1 MNHASLD
8 GLTAATH
15 TPFDAAGALNLA
27 AVEKQAEHLV
37 RTGVRAAFVGGTT
50 GEYASLTLD
59 ERLALARRW
68 GEVVRGSPLRLVVHV
83 GGNCLADARA
93 LAADAQRAGAS
104 AIAALSPSYY
114 KPQSVDTLLA
124 CCAQIAGAAPSL
136 PFYFYDIPSMT
147 GVRLSVPEFLAAA
160 ADRVPSLAG
169 VKFTNPDL
177 MAFQQCLRVRD
188 GRFEILWGTDEYL
201 LAALAVGGAGAV
213 GSTYNFA
220 APVYTR
226 LIKAFS
232 KGDLAAARDEQYRS
246 VQLVSLLAPFGF
258 MAAAKATMGFLG
270 VDVGPARLPH
280 DNLSGD
286 QRARLRASLERL
298 GFFDWVKPS

>member
-1 MNHASLD
+1 
-8 GLTAATH
+8 
-15 TPFDAAGALNLA
+15 
-27 AVEKQAEHLV
+27 
-37 RTGVRAAFVGGTT
+37 
-50 GEYASLTLD
+50 
-59 ERLALARRW
+59 
-68 GEVVRGSPLRLVVHV
+68 
-83 GGNCLADARA
+83 
-93 LAADAQRAGAS
+93 
-104 AIAALSPSYY
+104 
-114 KPQSVDTLLA
+114 
-124 CCAQIAGAAPSL
+124 
-136 PFYFYDIPSMT
+136 
-147 GVRLSVPEFLAAA
+147 
-160 ADRVPSLAG
+160 
-169 VKFTNPDL
+169 
-177 MAFQQCLRVRD
+177 VRD

-286 QRARLRASLERL
+286 QRARLKASLERL